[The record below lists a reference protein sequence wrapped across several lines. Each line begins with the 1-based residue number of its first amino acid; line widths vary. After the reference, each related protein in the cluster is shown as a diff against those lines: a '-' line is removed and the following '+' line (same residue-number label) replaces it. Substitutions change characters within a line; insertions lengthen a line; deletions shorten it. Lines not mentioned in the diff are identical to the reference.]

1 MSSRMSVPLHNIFL
15 VALALALIPLSIAQD
30 SPQDYV
36 AAHNAARSQ
45 VGVDRITWDERV
57 AGYARDYAQKHA
69 RDCTRLVHSG
79 GPYGENLAWAS
90 PDLTGTRAVNMWV
103 GEKPYYNYNSN
114 SCAPG
119 KVCGHYTQVVWR
131 NSVRL
136 GCAKAK
142 CATGGTLVT
151 CNYDPPGNYV
161 GQKPY

>member
-1 MSSRMSVPLHNIFL
+1 MSSRISVPVHIVLL
-15 VALALALIPLSIAQD
+15 VPLTLTSFPLSIAQD

-36 AAHNAARSQ
+36 AAPTRPVLRS
-45 VGVDRITWDERV
+45 VWVKSLGMSVSLAMLGITPKSMP
-57 AGYARDYAQKHA
+57 GIARDWF
-69 RDCTRLVHSG
+69 TRVDHTGRTSRR
-79 GPYGENLAWAS
+79 AS

-103 GEKPYYNYNSN
+103 GEKPYYSYNSN

-136 GCAKAK
+136 GCAKAR
-142 CATGGTLVT
+142 CATGGTLIT
-151 CNYDPPGNYV
+151 CNYDPPGNVV